1 MGSGNFLYDDD
12 LRQLI
17 PHYSVCLRK
26 QLPYAVLTVQNIQGF
41 MWEEEKV
48 NMELHKY
55 MHSAFQHIK
64 AMCKSN
70 DCNLRMGAFTLGVN
84 RVARATLLRGWEA

>member
-1 MGSGNFLYDDD
+1 MPKNVF
-12 LRQLI
+12 RQLNFNGCVRI
-17 PHYSVCLRK
+17 SHMY
-26 QLPYAVLTVQNIQGF
+26 QYVLLQNIQGF

-48 NMELHKY
+48 NCELKRY
-55 MHSAFQHIK
+55 MKKAFVDIK
-64 AMCKSN
+64 SMCQAH

>member
-1 MGSGNFLYDDD
+1 
-12 LRQLI
+12 
-17 PHYSVCLRK
+17 
-26 QLPYAVLTVQNIQGF
+26 

-48 NMELHKY
+48 NQELQTY
-55 MHSAFQHIK
+55 MIK
-64 AMCKSN
+64 AFKNIKDMCRTH